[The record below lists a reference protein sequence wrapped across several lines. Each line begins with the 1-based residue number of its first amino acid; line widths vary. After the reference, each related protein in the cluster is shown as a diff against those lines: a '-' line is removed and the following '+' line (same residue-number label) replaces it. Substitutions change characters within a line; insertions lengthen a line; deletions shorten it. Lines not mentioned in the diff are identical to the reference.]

1 MKNPEIITR
10 SKFNSL
16 KKYYDKTWDEKNHTL
31 HVGYFRN
38 GAKTLQR
45 AYKDATL
52 NLIEK
57 INKVS
62 KIKEN
67 SIVLDIGCGTGRT
80 LMDVCKKYGCGGVGI
95 DLSDEMIKDAK
106 QHLNQ
111 LNRIAGKKINIKF
124 IRASGSDLKKIFK
137 QKESFTHIISQD
149 ALFLV
154 NDKKSLY
161 EGIRELLA
169 KDGAFAIDDFLS
181 EQNKETLK
189 ESDKKLIYKLVNW
202 SEGLSF
208 KMYKEVLKSNNLE
221 VTYSENMKK
230 DMIITYELL
239 AKKMKRYLNSKDR
252 NYQNLY
258 ERYLAI
264 VKKVNNNEMGWGIF
278 IGIKR

>member
-1 MKNPEIITR
+1 MKNSENITR
-10 SKFNSL
+10 KKFNSL

-31 HVGYFRN
+31 HVGYFEN
-38 GAKTLQR
+38 GAKSLQK

-57 INKVS
+57 INRVS
-62 KIKEN
+62 EIKES

-80 LMDVCKKYGCGGVGI
+80 LADICKKYGCRGVGI

-106 QHLNQ
+106 QHLNV
-111 LNRIAGKKINIKF
+111 LNRNTGNKINIKF
-124 IRASGSDLKKIFK
+124 IRASGSDLKKTFK
-137 QKESFTHIISQD
+137 QKEIFTHIISQD

-161 EGIRELLA
+161 EGIGKLLV

-181 EQNKETLK
+181 EKNKETLK
-189 ESDKKLIYKLVNW
+189 ENDKKLVYNLVNW

-208 KMYKEVLKSNNLE
+208 EIYKKVLNSNNLE

-230 DMIITYELL
+230 DIIITYKLL
-239 AKKMKRYLNSKDR
+239 SKKMEKYLASKDVH
-252 NYQNLY
+252 YITLY
-258 ERYLAI
+258 ERYMAI
-264 VKKVNNNEMGWGIF
+264 VKQVKNNEMGWGIF